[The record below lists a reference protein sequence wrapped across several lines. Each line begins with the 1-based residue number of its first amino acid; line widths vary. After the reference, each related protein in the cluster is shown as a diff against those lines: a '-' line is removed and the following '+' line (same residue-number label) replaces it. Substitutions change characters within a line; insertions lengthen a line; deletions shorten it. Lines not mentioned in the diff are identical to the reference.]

1 MDLKIYIPG
10 LFTGQLYLQEWWRY
24 DDDAPWKAPGNRPGP
39 TPFKD
44 CERPFDIIPGGSSV
58 ERIIPDVVHTFHI
71 GFGTD
76 LGASFVVWLVRL
88 DFFNNG
94 MNHQSFDDK
103 LKAAYSTFREYCH
116 NTRRFTACDQWCLKK
131 FSMASTTI
139 LKSSNMF
146 PILFL
151 KFLNYIPQGC
161 LCSLDRLSKNQ
172 WFHADLWP
180 ISISV
185 LLHI

>member
-1 MDLKIYIPG
+1 MFEFVTIAPQRTLGNIINFKHHDTIMQLDVGLKSISPAYS
-10 LFTGQLYLQEWWRY
+10 LANYTCMQEWWRY

-58 ERIIPDVVHTFHI
+58 ERIKPDVVHTFHI

-88 DFFNNG
+88 GFFNNG
-94 MNHQSFDDK
+94 MNHQSFDEK
-103 LKAAYSTFREYCH
+103 LKTAYSTFREYCH

-139 LKSSNMF
+139 LKSSNVSYF
-146 PILFL
+146 VLFEL
-151 KFLNYIPQGC
+151 
-161 LCSLDRLSKNQ
+161 
-172 WFHADLWP
+172 
-180 ISISV
+180 
-185 LLHI
+185 